1 MTGKIFY
8 SSLPPEFLHSSL
20 KELEIRFK
28 TDTSQFK
35 KHEMPKLILQVGN
48 RLIFSQAIMSEKFQM
63 PVLCVL
69 LFDASTNLGMA
80 DFALETALKEL
91 QPLL

>member
-8 SSLPPEFLHSSL
+8 SSLPAEFLHSSL

-28 TDTSQFK
+28 TDTSPFK

-48 RLIFSQAIMSEKFQM
+48 RLIFSQAIMSEKFGM

-69 LFDASTNLGMA
+69 LFDINTNLGLA
-80 DFALETALKEL
+80 DFALETTLKAMQEIL
-91 QPLL
+91 